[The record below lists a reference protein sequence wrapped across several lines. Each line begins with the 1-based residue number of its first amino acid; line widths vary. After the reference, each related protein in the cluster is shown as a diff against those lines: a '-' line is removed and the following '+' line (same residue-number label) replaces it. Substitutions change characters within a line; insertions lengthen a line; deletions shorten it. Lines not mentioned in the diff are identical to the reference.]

1 MKDTNYIEKQPYIK
15 VIREIG
21 SVGKTSYKDN
31 RNLYLYKDKL
41 VTAYRTF
48 NLENVFTEYREINS
62 VNVVYNF
69 YKVNKVKGVIL
80 FIYTNHGVYS
90 YTVEMSPSSFIN
102 TFKRLKKHSLGI
114 IISIFL
120 IQFY

>member
-21 SVGKTSYKDN
+21 SVEKTSYKDK

-48 NLENVFTEYREINS
+48 NLENVLDIA
-62 VNVVYNF
+62 
-69 YKVNKVKGVIL
+69 YKDITVKSRIL
-80 FIYTNHGVYS
+80 IVQINHGVYS
-90 YTVEMSPSSFIN
+90 YMLETSSSSYISA
-102 TFKRLKKHSLGI
+102 FKRIKILH
-114 IISIFL
+114 
-120 IQFY
+120 YE

>member
-21 SVGKTSYKDN
+21 SVEKTSYKDK

-48 NLENVFTEYREINS
+48 NLENVLDIS
-62 VNVVYNF
+62 
-69 YKVNKVKGVIL
+69 YKVIQGKGGIL
-80 FIYTNHGVYS
+80 FVHTNHGVYS
-90 YTVEMSPSSFIN
+90 YTLETSPSSFISA
-102 TFKRLKKHSLGI
+102 FKRIKNVDHL
-114 IISIFL
+114 
-120 IQFY
+120 